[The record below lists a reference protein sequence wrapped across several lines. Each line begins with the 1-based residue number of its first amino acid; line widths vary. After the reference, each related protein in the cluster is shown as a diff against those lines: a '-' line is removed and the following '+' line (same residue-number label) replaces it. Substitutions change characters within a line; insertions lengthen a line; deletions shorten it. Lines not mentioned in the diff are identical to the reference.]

1 MTASGPSA
9 RHAVGRHSYP
19 LSSPGLGCLRPAGL
33 ALLVWLGATG
43 GAIAGGTAKELWPEV
58 DLWLRLTPAWRLS
71 MFAALSSNKETDYR
85 EGSVLLQADYA
96 WGKTGRLYSGRL
108 FDQGRAEGMK
118 AMLVRAGYLA
128 GESLADDGE
137 AYQERAMILEWHLRV
152 PLKRRFLLSHR
163 LRADLRWLDDNSE
176 FSSRWRYRVMVEK
189 EVDVG
194 HSSLVP
200 YGNVEAYYDTRYDT
214 VNRVRLIGGT
224 SASWSPRC
232 ALEGNIT
239 YQHDSESSVTNLYAL
254 NVILHV
260 FFEKHQAQ

>member
-1 MTASGPSA
+1 MRSTGPQLGA
-9 RHAVGRHSYP
+9 RRR
-19 LSSPGLGCLRPAGL
+19 GCLRRVFL
-33 ALLVWLGATG
+33 ALSVWLAAVG
-43 GAIAGGTAKELWPEV
+43 GVVGDESSKELWPEV

-71 MFAALSSNKETDYR
+71 TFASLSNNKETDYR

-96 WGKTGRLYSGRL
+96 WGKPGRLYSGRL
-108 FDQGRAEGMK
+108 FDEGRAEGMK
-118 AMLVRAGYLA
+118 AMLARAGYLT
-128 GESLADDGE
+128 GKSLADDGE
-137 AYQERAMILEWHLRV
+137 AYRERAMILEWHLRV
-152 PLKRRFLLSHR
+152 PLNGRVLLSHR
-163 LRADLRWLDDNSE
+163 LRADLRWLDDAE

-194 HSSLVP
+194 HCSLVP
-200 YGNVEAYYDTRYDT
+200 YGNVEAFYDTRYDT

-224 SASWSPRC
+224 SASWSPRY

-260 FFEKHQAQ
+260 FFEKHQVN